1 MMRIMQQLQIS
12 TAENFNINFNK
23 PQLSQ
28 IEPRDGI
35 VL

>member
-23 PQLSQ
+23 HQLSQ